1 MWHYLTTNYRM
12 DRSELQSKSC
22 KEKESEFIKGKCYDN
37 GQFGYT
43 LLSAAKC
50 LNTLRLQWRHLM
62 LFGGCSP
69 SVLGNLSGHWT
80 GR

>member
-1 MWHYLTTNYRM
+1 M

-22 KEKESEFIKGKCYDN
+22 KEKESELRKGKCCKN

-43 LLSAAKC
+43 LISTTKY
-50 LNTLRLQWRHLM
+50 LNTL
-62 LFGGCSP
+62 LFGGYSP
-69 SVLGNLSGHWT
+69 SVPGNLSGRWT